1 MKKSI
6 RQEMTKWSL
15 IAGLVGINLPLGMVT
30 TFNTVSAQET
40 VATHEVAEFTVNGEA
55 IDTES
60 TMYPTIRFEIVD
72 AALPADRIVIDE
84 TSLYSDDRLFIE
96 APGREEIYYHNYT
109 EPTTYR
115 DYSSWLM
122 YYIVYGN
129 GDMEMLH
136 SINFTEEISEFY
148 DELAFLNAHKEEL
161 LHKVTNDFVWP
172 YAEDIDHLYELQAQF
187 APQLIADA
195 KAAMMR
201 AEQVYATIGEDD
213 PNYSSATQVME
224 EMKIGYSSLMQ
235 RYNNRYGEMPTF
247 NFFKSDEL
255 SDVALAEDLIM
266 MVEEVIATL
275 PDDIQR
281 RLSDFYFVPKSQI
294 TSVMGD
300 SFIDAYAQPT
310 GVIYFGDDITT
321 NDIGLVYH
329 EIAHI
334 VDFEAYAPTSLA
346 YEEFIRFST
355 NPEWLEIHETE
366 WVKPDEEDYYYND
379 PIESFA
385 QAFAGYTLE
394 KYQGM
399 QLSDIGYLD
408 EDIANRPLSKAYF
421 DTFFERHNYNQ

>member
-6 RQEMTKWSL
+6 RQHLIKWSL
-15 IAGLVGINLPLGMVT
+15 VAGLLGMSLAPARALDTVT
-30 TFNTVSAQET
+30 AQE
-40 VATHEVAEFTVNGEA
+40 VPATNEVAEFLVNGEA

-60 TMYPTIRFEIVD
+60 TMYPTIKFEIVD
-72 AALPADRIVIDE
+72 AELPADRIVVDE
-84 TSLYSDDRLFIE
+84 ASLYSDERLFVE
-96 APGREEIYYHNYT
+96 APGREEVYYHNFT

-115 DYSSWLM
+115 DYSTWLM
-122 YYIVYGN
+122 YYVIYDN

-136 SINFTEEISEFY
+136 SINFTEEIGELY

-201 AEQVYATIGEDD
+201 AEAVYASISEDD
-213 PNYSSATQVME
+213 PMYSSATDTIEQ
-224 EMKIGYSSLMQ
+224 MKVGYSALMQ
-235 RYNNRYGEMPTF
+235 RYNNRYSETPSF
-247 NFFKSDEL
+247 NFFKSEELTDEAAADEL
-255 SDVALAEDLIM
+255 IA
-266 MVEEVIATL
+266 MVEEVILTL
-275 PDDIQR
+275 PDDVQR
-281 RLSDFYFVPKSQI
+281 RLSDFYFVPKWEI
-294 TSVMGD
+294 TAVMED

-321 NDIGLVYH
+321 DDIGLVYH

-334 VDFEAYAPTSLA
+334 IDFEAYAPKSLE

-355 NPEWLEIHETE
+355 NPEWQEIHEAE
-366 WVKPDEEDYYYND
+366 WVKPDETDYYYND

-399 QLSDIGYLD
+399 QMSDVGYVD
-408 EDIANRPLSKAYF
+408 EDIADRPLSKAYF
-421 DTFFERHNYNQ
+421 DAFFERHGYNEQ